1 MKIAALDFGSNTF
14 LLLICE
20 IEDGLIKKVLVDET
34 EVVRL
39 GQGVD
44 VNKRFHPEAMLRAQE
59 CLSKYSNILKDAQPD
74 KVLAVAT
81 SAARDAQNKDEFLKL
96 VESFGIPLKIIE
108 GQEEARLTYEGSVF
122 DQNKNKSYAVIDVGG
137 GSTEI
142 IGRSEHEIR
151 GWSVDVGSVRLT
163 ERLLPDH
170 PLKSGDLKRVR
181 ALARQEFEKVRDKL
195 PDGKNLEVIAV
206 AGTPVALA
214 QIELGI
220 EFDEEQL
227 HGFELDLKTISKWI
241 EALAELSV
249 EDRLKIKGM
258 PAKRA
263 DVLVA
268 GSSILEAALIALEKS
283 KLKVS
288 TKGVRY
294 GVALSLYS

>member
-1 MKIAALDFGSNTF
+1 MKVAALDFGSNTF

-20 IEDGLIKKVLVDET
+20 IEGGQIKKVLVDET

-44 VNKRFHPEAMLRAQE
+44 INKRFHPEALRRAQE
-59 CLSKYSNILKDAQPD
+59 CLGRYSKIIKSEKPE

-81 SAARDAQNKDEFLKL
+81 SAARDAQNKNEFLDL
-96 VESFGIPLKIIE
+96 VKGFEIPLKIIG
-108 GQEEARLTYEGSVF
+108 GQEEALLTYNGSVF
-122 DQNKNKSYAVIDVGG
+122 DQDKSRSYAVIDVGG

-142 IGRSEHEIR
+142 VGKVEEGVR

-163 ERLLPDH
+163 ERLLPEH
-170 PLKSGDLKRVR
+170 PLRPGDLENIRRV
-181 ALARQEFEKVRDKL
+181 AQDEFKKVRDKI
-195 PDGKNLEVIAV
+195 PEGRELEIIAV

-214 QIELGI
+214 QVELGI

-227 HGFELDLKTISKWI
+227 HGFELTLQMITGWVEK
-241 EALAELSV
+241 LARLSV
-249 EDRLKIKGM
+249 EERLKIKGM

-268 GSSILEAALIALEKS
+268 GSSILEAALLALEKD